1 MTRPAITY
9 GIFQPA
15 EAAKP
20 LELVSPQPGVLEVRT
35 IWRDQVTVMV
45 TIVDPDVHI
54 VTEWADG
61 WIDNP
66 SAWRNAII
74 TAALAI
80 YHRGETRLCED

>member
-1 MTRPAITY
+1 MTRRPITY
-9 GIFQPA
+9 GIFQPD

-20 LELVSPQPGVLEVRT
+20 LELVSPQPGILEVRT
-35 IWRDQVTVMV
+35 IWRKQVTTMV

-66 SAWRNAII
+66 PAWRNAII
-74 TAALAI
+74 TAALAV
-80 YHRGETRLCED
+80 YQQGKGRPCED

>member
-9 GIFQPA
+9 GIFQPD

-35 IWRDQVTVMV
+35 IWRNQVTVMA
-45 TIVDPDVHI
+45 TIIDPDVHT
-54 VTEWADG
+54 VTEWTDG

-66 SAWRNAII
+66 VPWRNAII
-74 TAALAI
+74 TAALAV